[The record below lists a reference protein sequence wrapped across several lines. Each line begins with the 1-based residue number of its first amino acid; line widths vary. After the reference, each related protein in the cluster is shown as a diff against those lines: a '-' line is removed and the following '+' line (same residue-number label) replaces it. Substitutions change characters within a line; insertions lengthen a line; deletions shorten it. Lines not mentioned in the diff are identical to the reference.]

1 MTSQTNLQNQ
11 NSNEVISEPSFVTKL
26 FASALFSGYSP
37 VASGTAGSAVAL
49 AFYFIPGFESP
60 LVIAI
65 VTIIVCLLGIK
76 TSDVM
81 EKRYGH
87 DPAEV
92 TIDEV
97 VGMWISLFLLPK
109 SILTALAAFFIF
121 RFFDIIKP
129 YPARKF
135 DDMHGGF
142 GIMMDDVIAG
152 IYSNVIIQTALL
164 IPFVKDILLRY

>member
-1 MTSQTNLQNQ
+1 MD
-11 NSNEVISEPSFVTKL
+11 PSLATKL

-37 VASGTAGSAVAL
+37 VASGTVGSAVAL
-49 AFYFIPGFESP
+49 LFYFIPGFES
-60 LVIAI
+60 I
-65 VTIIVCLLGIK
+65 TIIGPSILIVFFGGIK
-76 TSDVM
+76 AGAAM

-97 VGMWISLFLLPK
+97 LGMWISLLLLPK
-109 SILTALAAFFIF
+109 IIFIVIAAFFIF

-129 YPARKF
+129 FPARKF
-135 DDMHGGF
+135 DAMHGGL

-152 IYSNVIIQTALL
+152 IYTNIVLQIALL
-164 IPFVKDILLRY
+164 IPALKELLLR